1 MVLRRDTLYSPK
13 PELSERVVKRLF
25 SEKELAY
32 LKSQPLARIGTSSK
46 SGRPDVAAVSFDTDG
61 EYVYVSGRDVMNT
74 MKYKNVLENPR
85 ASFVVDDLKTM
96 KPWAPRGIKIQG
108 KADIVKHTGYMGPGT
123 YIRIKPVLKRSW
135 NI

>member
-1 MVLRRDTLYSPK
+1 M
-13 PELSERVVKRLF
+13 F
-25 SEKELAY
+25 SEKEIAY

>member
-1 MVLRRDTLYSPK
+1 M
-13 PELSERVVKRLF
+13 F
-25 SEKELAY
+25 SAKELAY
-32 LKSQPLARIGTSSK
+32 LKSQPLARIGTASK
-46 SGRPDVAAVSFDTDG
+46 SGRPDVAAVSFDTDE
-61 EYVYVSGRDVMNT
+61 EYIYVSGRDVTNT

-96 KPWAPRGIKIQG
+96 RPWAPRGIKIQG
-108 KADIVKHTGYMGPGT
+108 KTDIVKHTGYMGLGT

>member
-1 MVLRRDTLYSPK
+1 MDP
-13 PELSERVVKRLF
+13 SERVVSKLF

-61 EYVYVSGRDVMNT
+61 EYIYVSGRDVTNT

-96 KPWAPRGIKIQG
+96 KPWAPRGIKLQG
-108 KADIVKHTGYMGPGT
+108 KDDIIKHTGYMGPGT
-123 YIRIKPVLKRSW
+123 YIRIKHVNKRTW
-135 NI
+135 NFYTILLLSILLVF

>member
-1 MVLRRDTLYSPK
+1 M
-13 PELSERVVKRLF
+13 F

-61 EYVYVSGRDVMNT
+61 EYIYVSGRDVTNT

-96 KPWAPRGIKIQG
+96 KPWAPRGIKLQG
-108 KADIVKHTGYMGPGT
+108 NADIVKHTGYMGPGT
-123 YIRIKPVLKRSW
+123 YIRINHVNKRSW

>member
-1 MVLRRDTLYSPK
+1 M
-13 PELSERVVKRLF
+13 F
-25 SEKELAY
+25 SEKEMAY
-32 LKSQPLARIGTSSK
+32 LKSQPLARIETSSK

-61 EYVYVSGRDVMNT
+61 EYINVSGRDLTNT

-96 KPWAPRGIKIQG
+96 KPWAPRGIKMQG

-123 YIRIKPVLKRSW
+123 YIRIKLVMKRSW

>member
-1 MVLRRDTLYSPK
+1 MS
-13 PELSERVVKRLF
+13 F

-74 MKYKNVLENPR
+74 MKYNR
-85 ASFVVDDLKTM
+85 AGLRYKE
-96 KPWAPRGIKIQG
+96 
-108 KADIVKHTGYMGPGT
+108 
-123 YIRIKPVLKRSW
+123 KRTSSSIPDTW
-135 NI
+135 DPEPISGSSLS